1 MAKAARFAHHMSDE
15 DALMWN
21 IEKDPVLRSTILAVA
36 ILDSV
41 PNWERLRQRIE
52 ETTRFIPRLRQ
63 RVVSAPLRIA
73 PPRWMAEPAFDL
85 DFHLRRT
92 RLSGAGTPRTLFD
105 ALQPIAT
112 SSFDRARPLW
122 EFTLFEGLAPLN
134 GDRPNGDGPN
144 GERAAFALKVH
155 HSVTDGVGGMAL
167 LAHFVDLAPDAD
179 DRLERDIPAALA
191 PEDARMLGV
200 MRGAISHTR
209 RRALGIAQRAPGT
222 VVRTTRRAICD
233 PLGSASEAVR
243 TTRSVARTLAPA
255 TGPMSTVML
264 GRGLGRRLEVFDVSL
279 DEMKRVAKACDGSL
293 NDVFVA
299 AVVGGVRRY
308 HEQHGAAPNELRMT
322 LPINLRQGD
331 DDAGGNRFAPAR
343 FPVPT
348 SIDDPRERI
357 AALGALVREVR
368 TEPALQM
375 TSTLAGILN
384 RLPTAT
390 TTALFGG
397 MLKCCDFVTSNIP
410 GAPVAVYVAGA
421 RVERFYAFAPPAGAA
436 FNVALI
442 SHCDTCCI
450 GVVIDTVAVPDPD
463 VLLGCLRAGFD
474 EVLALA

>member
-1 MAKAARFAHHMSDE
+1 MAEAARFAHHMSDE

-41 PNWERLRQRIE
+41 PDWERLRRRIE
-52 ETTRFIPRLRQ
+52 RTTCFIPRLRQ
-63 RVVSAPLRIA
+63 RVVSAPFRIA
-73 PPRWMAEPAFDL
+73 PPRWMAEPTFDL

-92 RLSGAGTPRTLFD
+92 RLSGPGTTRALFD
-105 ALQPIAT
+105 ALQPVAT

-122 EFTLFEGLAPLN
+122 EFTLFEGL
-134 GDRPNGDGPN
+134 DGPD
-144 GERAAFALKVH
+144 GERAALALKVH

-167 LAHFVDLAPDAD
+167 LAHFVDLTPDAAEAPDDAT
-179 DRLERDIPAALA
+179 PAALA
-191 PEDARMLGV
+191 PEDARMLSV
-200 MRGAISHTR
+200 MHGAISHTR
-209 RRALGIAQRAPGT
+209 RRALGIARRIPGG
-222 VVRTTRRAICD
+222 VVRTTARAIRHPFD
-233 PLGSASEAVR
+233 SASEAVR

-255 TGPMSTVML
+255 MGPMSTVML

-279 DEMKRVAKACDGSL
+279 DEMKRVAKATDASL

-299 AVVGGVRRY
+299 AVIGGVRRY
-308 HEQHGAAPNELRMT
+308 HERHGAAPNELRMT

-348 SIDDPRERI
+348 AIADPRERI
-357 AALGALVREVR
+357 AAVGVLVREVR

-421 RVERFYAFAPPAGAA
+421 GVERFYAFAPPAGAS

-450 GVVIDTVAVPDPD
+450 GVVVDTVAVPDPD
-463 VLLGCLRAGFD
+463 VLLDCLRAGFD